1 MTYGL
6 ETVELTKRL
15 KAVRE
20 VVELGAKRSFVQIDQ
35 KGQG

>member
-20 VVELGAKRSFVQIDQ
+20 VVELGAKIFVQSD
-35 KGQG
+35 KEGQG

>member
-6 ETVELTKRL
+6 ETVELRKRL

-20 VVELGAKRSFVQIDQ
+20 VVELGAKSFVQIDQ

>member
-20 VVELGAKRSFVQIDQ
+20 VELGAKSFVQIDQ